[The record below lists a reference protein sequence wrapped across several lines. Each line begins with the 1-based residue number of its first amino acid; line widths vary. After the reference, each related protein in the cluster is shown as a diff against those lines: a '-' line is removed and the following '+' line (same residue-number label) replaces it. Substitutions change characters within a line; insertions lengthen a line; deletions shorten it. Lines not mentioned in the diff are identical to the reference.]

1 MQQHLAARQENSGL
15 QLGAPVIPCVRAH
28 PAPQYGPGKQRP
40 SQPHRVSLETAA
52 LGPWPCPPPS
62 GEGESADCGA
72 HEALNRS
79 GLLLSPPTSL
89 GVTPTPQ
96 DKSRGHRGGEMLS
109 A

>member
-28 PAPQYGPGKQRP
+28 PAPQYGPGEAEAFPAPQGLLGNCCSRP
-40 SQPHRVSLETAA
+40 L
-52 LGPWPCPPPS
+52 PCPPLP
-62 GEGESADCGA
+62 EKERALTA
-72 HEALNRS
+72 VLTEALNRS
-79 GLLLSPPTSL
+79 RLLLSPTSL

-96 DKSRGHRGGEMLS
+96 DKNRGHRGGEMLS